1 VSANGRG
8 VGKCIFQNDLN
19 NYTQL
24 KTTMPKTIPNYQQGK
39 VYKMTIGD
47 LIYIGST
54 CQKYLC
60 QRQTQHTKSYNYWVK
75 YKDKRKKVCYATAYE
90 LYKIGK
96 PTITLL
102 ENCPCKSKDELL
114 ACEYKYI
121 QQFKC
126 VNQRMK
132 ETPPMVGEF
141 NRKEYEKQYKEQ
153 HMDAYKASYR
163 KSYEKRRRLER
174 LTLFIHKHIEF
185 VQNRI

>member
-1 VSANGRG
+1 
-8 VGKCIFQNDLN
+8 
-19 NYTQL
+19 
-24 KTTMPKTIPNYQQGK
+24 MPKTIPNYQQGK
-39 VYKMTIGD
+39 VYKLTIGD

-60 QRQTQHTKSYNYWVK
+60 QRLTRHTKSYNYWVK
-75 YKDKRKKVCYATAYE
+75 NKVNYMTSYE

-102 ENCPCKSKDELL
+102 ESCPCNSKDELL
-114 ACEYKYI
+114 ACEGKYI

-126 VNQRMK
+126 VNRRK
-132 ETPPMVGEF
+132 EGLRQTNCVKPIEPIEPTPIVSSF

-153 HMDAYKASYR
+153 HRDLYLASYR
-163 KSYEKRRRLER
+163 KSYQKRRRVER
-174 LTLFIHKHIEF
+174 LTLFIHKHIQF

>member
-1 VSANGRG
+1 
-8 VGKCIFQNDLN
+8 
-19 NYTQL
+19 
-24 KTTMPKTIPNYQQGK
+24 MPKTIPNYQQGK

-60 QRQTQHTKSYNYWVK
+60 QRLTQHANAYNYWVK
-75 YKDKRKKVCYATAYE
+75 NGKKYISSYE

-102 ENCPCKSKDELL
+102 ESYPCNSKDELL
-114 ACEYKYI
+114 ACERKYI

-132 ETPPMVGEF
+132 ENPPMVGQF

-153 HMDAYKASYR
+153 HRDLYKAAYR
-163 KSYEKRRRLER
+163 KSYEKRRRVER
-174 LTLFIHKHIEF
+174 LTLFIHKHIQF

>member
-1 VSANGRG
+1 
-8 VGKCIFQNDLN
+8 
-19 NYTQL
+19 
-24 KTTMPKTIPNYQQGK
+24 MPKTIPNYQQGK
-39 VYKMTIGD
+39 VYKLTIGD

-60 QRQTQHTKSYNYWVK
+60 QRLTAHTKAYNYWVK
-75 YKDKRKKVCYATAYE
+75 NKDTQKKVCYMTSYE

-102 ENCPCKSKDELL
+102 ESCPCNSKDELL
-114 ACEYKYI
+114 ACERKYI

-132 ETPPMVGEF
+132 ETPPMVGQF

-153 HMDAYKASYR
+153 HMDVYKASYR
-163 KSYEKRRRLER
+163 KSYEKRRRVER
-174 LTLFIHKHIEF
+174 LTLFIHKHIQF